1 MTVMLNLGRTIR
13 RLLQRRGFDLVRFDP
28 SKPYRLR
35 DKRASLRLLRELGF
49 NPDVILDIGVAD
61 GTHGLYDTWLDAHY
75 VLIEPLAKFEQA
87 LKAICQNCRSA
98 EYHISAAGDAAHEL
112 TIAVHPTEPY
122 HFLPSDKAP
131 LNWTRT
137 TIPVVTVDGILAA
150 IRTNRR
156 IRQAILKIDVD
167 GGELAVLRGSNSL
180 LALDAVVII
189 EAALLADAG
198 FGQIIEFMRSS
209 GYECFDII
217 ESLYRF
223 DDVLWQV
230 DLVFVRSESKFRSNR
245 MGEIL
250 SLPLESRFKSYGSSR
265 NRAGEFGV

>member
-1 MTVMLNLGRTIR
+1 MAVMLTLGRTIR

-28 SKPYRLR
+28 SHPSKPHRLR

-49 NPDVILDIGVAD
+49 NPDVILDIGVAA

-75 VLIEPLAKFEQA
+75 VLIEPLAKFEWA
-87 LKAICQNCRSA
+87 LKEICQKCRSA

-122 HFLPSDKAP
+122 RFLPSDKAP
-131 LNWTRT
+131 LDWTRA
-137 TIPVVTVDGILAA
+137 TIPVLTVDDILAA
-150 IRTNRR
+150 IRTTRR
-156 IRQAILKIDVD
+156 IKQAILKIDVD
-167 GGELAVLRGSNSL
+167 GEELAVLGGSNSL

-189 EAALLADAG
+189 ECTLLDAADAR
-198 FGQIIEFMRSS
+198 FGQIIGFMRSS

-230 DLVFVRSESKFRSNR
+230 DLVFVRRESKFRSNR
-245 MGEIL
+245 TGV
-250 SLPLESRFKSYGSSR
+250 RSSVCHS
-265 NRAGEFGV
+265 NLGLKVNSPA